1 MAGGGYRQPSS
12 PAPVSG
18 PGALSKRTDGQ
29 SPRWVPGQDYG
40 DGAELM
46 TAQQGAPM
54 AGSGARQRMGAGM
67 EQLLT
72 QPTTP
77 LPEGTQYP
85 DEPLTAGAP
94 IGPGA
99 GPEVLASAAQ
109 TGPTRDRLMAALP
122 ALMRAA
128 ERPNASKEMRALVRY
143 LRSQL

>member
-29 SPRWVPGQDYG
+29 PARYVSGMPYG
-40 DGAELM
+40 DGQELM
-46 TAQQGAPM
+46 TQQQAAPM
-54 AGSGARQRMGAGM
+54 SGGGGRPQMGAGM
-67 EQLLT
+67 QQLLT
-72 QPTTP
+72 KPTVP
-77 LPEGTQYP
+77 LSEPTGYP
-85 DEPLTAGAP
+85 DEPVTAGAP
-94 IGPGA
+94 VGAGA

-128 ERPNASKEMRALVRY
+128 ERPDASKEMKALVRY